1 MRTPSGNDRDLGSVQ
16 GWKRGGSTVTGHGGR
31 LRHAAWGVE
40 TSGGSRQVAGVGD
53 IQVDGAPQREG
64 RWVAGVT
71 ERCGNEE
78 RILMGGSS
86 DGGRT
91 NKDTETAETGRSN
104 GASISIKN

>member
-1 MRTPSGNDRDLGSVQ
+1 MV
-16 GWKRGGSTVTGHGGR
+16 
-31 LRHAAWGVE
+31 
-40 TSGGSRQVAGVGD
+40 GVGN
-53 IQVDGAPQREG
+53 IQVDGVPFRER

-78 RILMGGSS
+78 RLLMGGSS